1 MTNLKDGLG
10 TANFNILEVGSTIS
24 GNVSSFV
31 VGAGQISAS
40 EIGSGNVIAVNIS
53 GNQILYTKAGSG
65 VPTYRTGSPTGYPTC
80 GMEAGTAT
88 LGAGSTVYVAF
99 GTAFAAAPYVVA
111 QNTKT
116 AAKHI
121 VVPAGSISA
130 GSFYAIG
137 EAAADTFHW
146 IAIGTRA

>member
-1 MTNLKDGLG
+1 MTNLKDGMS
-10 TANFNILEVGSTIS
+10 TANFNIAEVGSFIS
-24 GNVSSFV
+24 GNISSFV
-31 VGAGQISAS
+31 AGNGQISAA

-65 VPTYRTGSPTGYPTC
+65 VPTLRTGSPSGYATC
-80 GMEAGTAT
+80 GIEYGTST
-88 LGAGSTVYVAF
+88 LGAGSNVFVAF
-99 GTAFAAAPYVVA
+99 GTAFAAAPYVVV

-121 VVPAGSISA
+121 VVPAGSITA

-137 EAAADTFHW
+137 EAASDTFHW
-146 IAIGTRA
+146 VAFGTR